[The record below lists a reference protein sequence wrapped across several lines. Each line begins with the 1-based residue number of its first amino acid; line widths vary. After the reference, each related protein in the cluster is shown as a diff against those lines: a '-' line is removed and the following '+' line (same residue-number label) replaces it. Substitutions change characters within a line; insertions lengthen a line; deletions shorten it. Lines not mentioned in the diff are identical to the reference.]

1 MKAVVVKKYGPPE
14 GLQLVDIEKP
24 IPRDNEILVKIHAT
38 TVTFGDA
45 KLRSFSFPVRL
56 LFGLF
61 SFRLGKNKILGHE
74 FSGEVEEVGRNVTQ
88 FKPGDQVFAS
98 AGLRGG
104 AHAEYICIP
113 EDSMVAR
120 KPVNMTFE
128 EAAAVPI
135 GANTALYILQ
145 EADIQNGQ
153 KILVYGASGSVGSY
167 AVQLAK
173 YWGADVTGVCSTANL
188 DWVKELG
195 TDRVI
200 DYTKSD
206 FTQLDETYDV
216 IFDTIRKISPSQCKR
231 LLGGKGVFLST
242 RSSTKETT
250 ENLIFLREL
259 IEAGKLKAVIDRQ
272 YPLEEII
279 EAHKYV
285 EMGHKKG
292 NVVITVEHM

>member
-231 LLGGKGVFLST
+231 LLGGNGVFLST

-285 EMGHKKG
+285 DMGHKKG